1 MINRRRLLQSGLAAA
16 AALPFSS
23 LRSAFAAEVN
33 LRILYWGSPDRVKRT
48 DAVSALFAKTYPG
61 MTANAEVASDY
72 WPKLNTMM
80 AGGNLPDVVQLE
92 PNTLPDYSR
101 RGVLTPLD
109 DLIAKGT
116 IRTADMVKSALDL
129 TRVDRKVTGIAQSIN
144 SFALIYDKSAYA
156 KAGIPEPRFGLT
168 WDDYARQAVEITKA
182 SGKSR
187 YWGAPYGARA
197 HPVFHSWLTQRG
209 KTLFTEDQ
217 KIGFDIDDAKEFYG
231 YWENLRKAGGCTPGD
246 VSSKSILTPDSSE
259 MASRNSSSA
268 LMYSNQLVAYNTLLP
283 DVKLGVAPFPIIKQ
297 GGISGMF
304 YRPGLIWSISK
315 DCKNIEA
322 AAKYI
327 DFFVNDM
334 GAGKVLEVE
343 RGIPPNLKVRAE
355 VLAHLGEYSRL
366 SVEFTN
372 SIEKI
377 VGPYPPAS
385 PAGAIEV
392 DTGVMRPMGDQLA
405 FGKVTVDEAAKKL
418 VDGAKRAIR
427 QS

>member
-1 MINRRRLLQSGLAAA
+1 MINRRRLLQSGFAAA
-16 AALPFSS
+16 VALPFFS
-23 LRSAFAAEVN
+23 LRSAFAADVT
-33 LRILYWGSPDRVKRT
+33 LRILYWGSPDRVRRT
-48 DAVSALFAKTYPG
+48 DAVGALFAKAYPG

-116 IRTADMVKSALDL
+116 IRTGDMVKTALDL
-129 TRVDRKVTGIAQSIN
+129 TRVDKKITGIAQSIN

-156 KAGIPEPRFGLT
+156 KAGIPEPKFGLT

-209 KTLFTEDQ
+209 KTYFTEDQ
-217 KIGFDIDDAKEFYG
+217 KIGFDIDDAREFYS

-259 MASRNSSSA
+259 MASRNCSSA
-268 LMYSNQLVAYNTLLP
+268 LMYSNQLVAYSTLLP
-283 DVKLGVAPFPIIKQ
+283 DVKLGVAPYPIIKQ

-343 RGIPPNLKVRAE
+343 RGIPPNLRVRAE
-355 VLAHLGEYSRL
+355 VLAQLGEYSRL

-377 VGPYPPAS
+377 VVPYPPAS

-392 DTGVMRPMGDQLA
+392 DTGVMRPLGDQLA
-405 FGKVTVDEAAKKL
+405 FGKVTVDEAARKL
-418 VDGAKRAIR
+418 IDGAKRAIR

>member
-1 MINRRRLLQSGLAAA
+1 MAAA
-16 AALPFSS
+16 MPFLS
-23 LRSAFAAEVN
+23 LRSALAANVN

-48 DAVSALFAKTYPG
+48 DAVSTLFAKANPG
-61 MTANAEVASDY
+61 MTASAEVASDY

-101 RGVLTPLD
+101 RGVLIPLD
-109 DLIAKGT
+109 DLIAKGA
-116 IRTADMVKSALDL
+116 IRTADLVKSALDL
-129 TRVDRKVTGIAQSIN
+129 TRVDKKVAGIAQSIN
-144 SFALIYDKSAYA
+144 SFAMIYDKKAYA
-156 KAGIPEPRFGLT
+156 KAGLPEPKFGLT
-168 WDDYARQAVEITKA
+168 WDDYASQAVEIAKA

-187 YWGAPYGARA
+187 YWGAPYGARKLF
-197 HPVFHSWLTQRG
+197 VFQSWLTQRG

-217 KIGFDIDDAKEFYG
+217 KIGFDMDDGKAFYT

-268 LMYSNQLVAYNTLLP
+268 LMFSNQLVAYNSLLP
-283 DVKLGVAPFPIIKQ
+283 DTQLGIAPFPIIKQ
-297 GGISGMF
+297 GGISGLF

-327 DFFVNDM
+327 DYFVNDM

-343 RGIPPNLKVRAE
+343 RGIPPNLKVRDQVAAQ
-355 VLAHLGEYSRL
+355 LSEYAKL

-377 VGPYPPAS
+377 VTPYPPAS

-392 DTGVMRPMGDQLA
+392 DTGVMRPLGDQLA
-405 FGKVTVDEAAKKL
+405 FGKITVDEAAKKL

>member
-1 MINRRRLLQSGLAAA
+1 
-16 AALPFSS
+16 
-23 LRSAFAAEVN
+23 
-33 LRILYWGSPDRVKRT
+33 
-48 DAVSALFAKTYPG
+48 
-61 MTANAEVASDY
+61 
-72 WPKLNTMM
+72 
-80 AGGNLPDVVQLE
+80 
-92 PNTLPDYSR
+92 
-101 RGVLTPLD
+101 
-109 DLIAKGT
+109 
-116 IRTADMVKSALDL
+116 
-129 TRVDRKVTGIAQSIN
+129 
-144 SFALIYDKSAYA
+144 
-156 KAGIPEPRFGLT
+156 
-168 WDDYARQAVEITKA
+168 
-182 SGKSR
+182 
-187 YWGAPYGARA
+187 
-197 HPVFHSWLTQRG
+197 
-209 KTLFTEDQ
+209 LFTEDQ
-217 KIGFDIDDAKEFYG
+217 KIGFDVDDAREFYS

-268 LMYSNQLVAYNTLLP
+268 LMYSNQLVAYSTLLP
-283 DVKLGVAPFPIIKQ
+283 DVKLGVAPFPVIKQ

-315 DCKNIEA
+315 DCRNIEA
-322 AAKYI
+322 AARYI

-343 RGIPPNLKVRAE
+343 RGIPPNVKVRAE
-355 VLAHLGEYSRL
+355 VLAQLGEYSRL

>member
-1 MINRRRLLQSGLAAA
+1 VISRRNLLKSGLAMGAA
-16 AALPFSS
+16 TPYFL
-23 LRSAFAAEVN
+23 LRSAFAADGS
-33 LRILYWGSPDRVKRT
+33 LRIIYWGSPDRVKRT
-48 DAVSALFAKTYPG
+48 DAVSALFAKANPG

-109 DLIAKGT
+109 GLIANGT
-116 IRTADMVKSALDL
+116 IRTSDLVKSALDL
-129 TRVDRKVTGIAQSIN
+129 TRVDKKVTGIAQSIN
-144 SFALIYDKSAYA
+144 SFALIYDKEAYA

-187 YWGAPYGARA
+187 YWGAPYAARKNF
-197 HPVFHSWLTQRG
+197 VFQSWLTQRG

-217 KIGFDIDDAKEFYG
+217 KIGFDIDDAKEFYT
-231 YWENLRKAGGCTPGD
+231 YWESLRKAGGCTPGD

-259 MASRNSSSA
+259 MASKNSSSA
-268 LMYSNQLVAYNTLLP
+268 LMFSNQLVAYHSLLP
-283 DVKLGVAPFPIIKQ
+283 DTKLGIAPFPIIKQ
-297 GGISGMF
+297 GGTSGLF

-315 DCKNIEA
+315 DCKHIDD

-327 DFFVNDM
+327 DFFVNDI

-343 RGIPPNLKVRAE
+343 RGIPVNVRVRDQVA
-355 VLAHLGEYSRL
+355 AHLSEYARL
-366 SVEFTN
+366 SVEFTD
-372 SIEKI
+372 SIAKI
-377 VGPYPPAS
+377 VTPYPPAS

-392 DTGVMRPMGDQLA
+392 DTGVMRPLGDQLA

>member
-1 MINRRRLLQSGLAAA
+1 MISRRNLLKSGLAVAA
-16 AALPFSS
+16 AMPFFS
-23 LRSAFAAEVN
+23 LRSAFAADVN
-33 LRILYWGSPDRVKRT
+33 LRILYWGSPDRVRRT
-48 DAVSALFAKTYPG
+48 DAVSALFAKAYPG
-61 MTANAEVASDY
+61 ITASAEVASDY

-116 IRTADMVKSALDL
+116 IRTGDLVRSALDL
-129 TRVDRKVTGIAQSIN
+129 TRIDNKVTGIAQSIN
-144 SFALIYDKSAYA
+144 SFAMIYDKNAYA
-156 KAGIPEPRFGLT
+156 KAGIPEPKFGLT
-168 WDDYARQAVEITKA
+168 WDDYARQAVEIAKA
-182 SGKSR
+182 SGKNR
-187 YWGAPYGARA
+187 YWGAPYAARA
-197 HPVFHSWLTQRG
+197 HFVFQSWLTQRG

-217 KIGFDIDDAKEFYG
+217 KIGFDSDDAKAFYA

-268 LMYSNQLVAYNTLLP
+268 LVFSNQLVAFNSLLP
-283 DVKLGVAPFPIIKQ
+283 DTKLGIAPFPILKQ
-297 GGISGMF
+297 GGISGLF
-304 YRPGLIWSISK
+304 YRPGLIWSVSR

-327 DFFVNDM
+327 DYFVNDI

-343 RGIPPNLKVRAE
+343 RGIPPNLKVRDQVAAQ
-355 VLAHLGEYSRL
+355 LSEYAKL

-372 SIEKI
+372 AIEKI
-377 VGPYPPAS
+377 VTPYPPAS
-385 PAGAIEV
+385 PAGASEV
-392 DTGVMRPMGDQLA
+392 DTGVMRPLGDQLA
-405 FGKVTVDEAAKKL
+405 FSKITVDEAAKKL